1 MRTSGDAPQ
10 SFLELSLCRAPAD
23 NQVGNKVVFTVW
35 HGSRKHV
42 ACLRTIKSA
51 IENMVIGVTKGF
63 LYKMKLVYAHFPI
76 NAIPADDGT
85 AIQIRNFLGEKYV
98 RDCPMLEGTKVSLS
112 DVKDEIILQGNDI
125 EKVSQSAASITDKCR
140 VKNKD
145 IRKFLDGI

>member
-1 MRTSGDAPQ
+1 MSQ
-10 SFLELSLCRAPAD
+10 SFPEVLCDRHAD
-23 NQVGNKVVFTVW
+23 MQNGNKVIFTIW
-35 HGSRKHV
+35 HGGRKHV

-51 IENMVIGVTKGF
+51 VENMVIGVTKGF

-76 NAIPADDGT
+76 NAIPADDGSS
-85 AIQIRNFLGEKYV
+85 IQIRNFLGEKFV
-98 RDCPMLEGTKVSLS
+98 RECPMLEGTKVSLS